1 MSLKFSV
8 LILVMLMV
16 FTSGCQQQTSDTGGS
31 VVANSAYMKHFGD
44 PPQVS
49 KGLGYAR
56 VGFFPRTENPQ
67 KVSAVPLYLFN
78 NRDQLQQILRRWT
91 SGETI
96 LPTDSRLFNPLTA
109 EDHLEIHPL
118 KNETLII
125 NLTTP
130 RKLIKTDLSGI
141 ALSLS
146 ETALQFSEIKKVRVL
161 LNGEPLGFMPSGGFQ
176 HAPEKISAVDPPAL
190 IGITGVWEKGS
201 AELEEILINFDR
213 PVVVST
219 IKLTN
224 SVGENIQ
231 GKYFRSV
238 FNMAIVIH
246 PLKAELY
253 EEGSNIHAQWDVT
266 DSLGRSNSGKRTLRL
281 EKRIH

>member
-16 FTSGCQQQTSDTGGS
+16 FASGCQQQTSDTGGS
-31 VVANSAYMKHFGD
+31 VEANSTYMKHFGD

-49 KGLGYAR
+49 KGFGYAR
-56 VGFFPRTENPQ
+56 VGFFPRLENPQ

-78 NRDQLQQILRRWT
+78 NRDQLQQILQRWL
-91 SGETI
+91 SDEKI
-96 LPTDSRLFNPLTA
+96 LPANSRLFNPLSA
-109 EDHLEIHPL
+109 VDHLEIFPL
-118 KNETLII
+118 KNDTLTLD
-125 NLTTP
+125 LTTP
-130 RKLIKTDLSGI
+130 RKLIKTDLSAI
-141 ALSLS
+141 SLSLT

-161 LNGEPLGFMPSGGFQ
+161 LNGEPLDFMPSAGFQ
-176 HAPEKISAVDPPAL
+176 HAPQKISAVDPPEL
-190 IGITGVWEKGS
+190 IGITGVWEEGS
-201 AELEEILINFDR
+201 VELEEILINFDR
-213 PVVVST
+213 PVVVNN

-224 SVGENIQ
+224 STGENIQ
-231 GKYFRSV
+231 GEYFRSI

-253 EEGSNIHAQWDVT
+253 KEESTIHAQWDVT
-266 DSLGRSNSGKRTLRL
+266 DTLGRSNSGKRIFRL